1 MKISIFHLT
10 QIFISDIDK
19 AYHKKHP
26 YEDEYWPQ
34 TPPGVNFINI
44 LCSWFL
50 YESKFWSFFLITF
63 GFVIFGA
70 KIWYKK
76 CSRKTLMK
84 LTAEVRKQ
92 IQEHLEQQ
100 ELQKKRN
107 QEVIEF
113 FSIY

>member
-1 MKISIFHLT
+1 
-10 QIFISDIDK
+10 
-19 AYHKKHP
+19 
-26 YEDEYWPQ
+26 
-34 TPPGVNFINI
+34 
-44 LCSWFL
+44 
-50 YESKFWSFFLITF
+50 
-63 GFVIFGA
+63 
-70 KIWYKK
+70 
-76 CSRKTLMK
+76 MK